1 MFVIK
6 YHAKGY
12 PTKYFGMNKKIVSKK
27 DYAMAF
33 GEGLRERFKQIENE
47 HCTLETLDTSDVA
60 EMMYR
65 DTYVRVEHIK
75 W

>member
-12 PTKYFGMNKKIVSKK
+12 PSRYFGMNKKLVSKK
-27 DYAMAF
+27 NYAVAF
-33 GEGLRERFKQIENE
+33 GEGLREKFGKIESE
-47 HCTLETLDTSDVA
+47 HCTLVSLDVSDVA
-60 EMMYR
+60 EMMYH
-65 DTYVRVEHIK
+65 DTYVRMENIK